1 MAGGMSRGT
10 GRTLADRSGAS
21 SAATPAAEPSLP
33 QSRRVIT
40 RHCWVEGLPDCLG
53 RFAGLLSEWRQEAD
67 GRWCGRVVYV
77 LEEAGQPVLVETWIA
92 AAHLRPL

>member
-1 MAGGMSRGT
+1 MSRGT
-10 GRTLADRSGAS
+10 GRTLADRSGQ
-21 SAATPAAEPSLP
+21 SAGPTATSEPPALMT
-33 QSRRVIT
+33 RRVVT

-67 GRWCGRVVYV
+67 GRWSGRVVYV